1 MNSYNIGLE
10 DRKIIEEMYNAGAK
24 PCEIAARIGKCQA
37 TIYREIKRGEVPE
50 LNARCRPAYRAEVAE
65 KRVTE
70 AYRKRG
76 RRKGDRMKKEAHT
89 MKKTE
94 NVYITH
100 VLFPWET
107 FAAQSE
113 REARERASGGDRWT
127 EDFLREVRENVLR
140 YANEPF
146 FPPDEFKHAGFMN
159 TSMRNSCLNDVY
171 RLVPLHFREE
181 VFAGV
186 SFPIWNQGARG

>member
-1 MNSYNIGLE
+1 
-10 DRKIIEEMYNAGAK
+10 
-24 PCEIAARIGKCQA
+24 
-37 TIYREIKRGEVPE
+37 
-50 LNARCRPAYRAEVAE
+50 
-65 KRVTE
+65 
-70 AYRKRG
+70 
-76 RRKGDRMKKEAHT
+76 

-146 FPPDEFKHAGFMN
+146 FPPDEFKRAEFMN

-171 RLVPLHFREE
+171 RLVPLHFHEE

>member
-1 MNSYNIGLE
+1 
-10 DRKIIEEMYNAGAK
+10 
-24 PCEIAARIGKCQA
+24 
-37 TIYREIKRGEVPE
+37 
-50 LNARCRPAYRAEVAE
+50 
-65 KRVTE
+65 
-70 AYRKRG
+70 
-76 RRKGDRMKKEAHT
+76 

-113 REARERASGGDRWT
+113 REARERASGG
-127 EDFLREVRENVLR
+127 
-140 YANEPF
+140 
-146 FPPDEFKHAGFMN
+146 
-159 TSMRNSCLNDVY
+159 
-171 RLVPLHFREE
+171 VPLHFREE

>member
-1 MNSYNIGLE
+1 LARTIPLRRLLLSAKEVITSDALIFYPQKRRKRRRYGMNSYNIGLE

-76 RRKGDRMKKEAHT
+76 RRKA
-89 MKKTE
+89 TE
-94 NVYITH
+94 
-100 VLFPWET
+100 
-107 FAAQSE
+107 
-113 REARERASGGDRWT
+113 
-127 EDFLREVRENVLR
+127 
-140 YANEPF
+140 
-146 FPPDEFKHAGFMN
+146 
-159 TSMRNSCLNDVY
+159 
-171 RLVPLHFREE
+171 
-181 VFAGV
+181 
-186 SFPIWNQGARG
+186 

>member
-1 MNSYNIGLE
+1 
-10 DRKIIEEMYNAGAK
+10 
-24 PCEIAARIGKCQA
+24 
-37 TIYREIKRGEVPE
+37 
-50 LNARCRPAYRAEVAE
+50 
-65 KRVTE
+65 
-70 AYRKRG
+70 
-76 RRKGDRMKKEAHT
+76 

-113 REARERASGGDRWT
+113 REARD
-127 EDFLREVRENVLR
+127 
-140 YANEPF
+140 
-146 FPPDEFKHAGFMN
+146 
-159 TSMRNSCLNDVY
+159 DVY

>member
-1 MNSYNIGLE
+1 
-10 DRKIIEEMYNAGAK
+10 
-24 PCEIAARIGKCQA
+24 
-37 TIYREIKRGEVPE
+37 
-50 LNARCRPAYRAEVAE
+50 
-65 KRVTE
+65 
-70 AYRKRG
+70 
-76 RRKGDRMKKEAHT
+76 

-140 YANEPF
+140 YANETF
-146 FPPDEFKHAGFMN
+146 FPPDEFKHAEFMN

-186 SFPIWNQGARG
+186 SFPIWNPAGAGMNVFDRITKSPQALADFLQAIPAINAPWDDAFHRIYCDQCAAENCDNCPNEALRGSALWYLTLPAEAAE

>member
-1 MNSYNIGLE
+1 
-10 DRKIIEEMYNAGAK
+10 
-24 PCEIAARIGKCQA
+24 
-37 TIYREIKRGEVPE
+37 
-50 LNARCRPAYRAEVAE
+50 
-65 KRVTE
+65 
-70 AYRKRG
+70 
-76 RRKGDRMKKEAHT
+76 

-107 FAAQSE
+107 LAAQSE

-146 FPPDEFKHAGFMN
+146 FPPDEFKHAEFMN

-171 RLVPLHFREE
+171 SLVPLHFREE

-186 SFPIWNQGARG
+186 SFPIWNQGGRGDEHFRPNHGKPAGVGGFPASDSGDQCAVGCGFSSHLLRSVRGGKLRQLPE

>member
-1 MNSYNIGLE
+1 
-10 DRKIIEEMYNAGAK
+10 
-24 PCEIAARIGKCQA
+24 
-37 TIYREIKRGEVPE
+37 
-50 LNARCRPAYRAEVAE
+50 
-65 KRVTE
+65 
-70 AYRKRG
+70 
-76 RRKGDRMKKEAHT
+76 

-113 REARERASGGDRWT
+113 REARERASGGDYWT
-127 EDFLREVRENVLR
+127 EDFLR
-140 YANEPF
+140 
-146 FPPDEFKHAGFMN
+146 DEFKHAGFMN

>member
-1 MNSYNIGLE
+1 
-10 DRKIIEEMYNAGAK
+10 
-24 PCEIAARIGKCQA
+24 
-37 TIYREIKRGEVPE
+37 
-50 LNARCRPAYRAEVAE
+50 
-65 KRVTE
+65 
-70 AYRKRG
+70 
-76 RRKGDRMKKEAHT
+76 

-159 TSMRNSCLNDVY
+159 TSMRKKYLRAFPSRFGIRGRGDE
-171 RLVPLHFREE
+171 RFRPNHKKP
-181 VFAGV
+181 AGV
-186 SFPIWNQGARG
+186 GGFPASDSGDQCAVGRCFSSHLLRSVRGGKLRQLPE

>member
-76 RRKGDRMKKEAHT
+76 RRKATDG
-89 MKKTE
+89 
-94 NVYITH
+94 
-100 VLFPWET
+100 
-107 FAAQSE
+107 
-113 REARERASGGDRWT
+113 SG
-127 EDFLREVRENVLR
+127 
-140 YANEPF
+140 
-146 FPPDEFKHAGFMN
+146 
-159 TSMRNSCLNDVY
+159 
-171 RLVPLHFREE
+171 EE
-181 VFAGV
+181 GQQRKVGKPGGTCFIG
-186 SFPIWNQGARG
+186 G

>member
-1 MNSYNIGLE
+1 
-10 DRKIIEEMYNAGAK
+10 
-24 PCEIAARIGKCQA
+24 
-37 TIYREIKRGEVPE
+37 
-50 LNARCRPAYRAEVAE
+50 
-65 KRVTE
+65 
-70 AYRKRG
+70 
-76 RRKGDRMKKEAHT
+76 

-113 REARERASGGDRWT
+113 REARERAA
-127 EDFLREVRENVLR
+127 E
-140 YANEPF
+140 
-146 FPPDEFKHAGFMN
+146 FMN

>member
-1 MNSYNIGLE
+1 
-10 DRKIIEEMYNAGAK
+10 
-24 PCEIAARIGKCQA
+24 
-37 TIYREIKRGEVPE
+37 
-50 LNARCRPAYRAEVAE
+50 
-65 KRVTE
+65 
-70 AYRKRG
+70 
-76 RRKGDRMKKEAHT
+76 

-146 FPPDEFKHAGFMN
+146 FPPDEFKHAEFMN

-186 SFPIWNQGARG
+186 SFPIWNQGARGWFSTESQKARRRWRISCKRFRRSMRRGTMLFIASTAISARRKTATTARMKPFGAARFGI

>member
-1 MNSYNIGLE
+1 
-10 DRKIIEEMYNAGAK
+10 
-24 PCEIAARIGKCQA
+24 
-37 TIYREIKRGEVPE
+37 
-50 LNARCRPAYRAEVAE
+50 
-65 KRVTE
+65 
-70 AYRKRG
+70 
-76 RRKGDRMKKEAHT
+76 

-100 VLFPWET
+100 ALFPWET

-146 FPPDEFKHAGFMN
+146 FPPDEFKHAEFMN

>member
-50 LNARCRPAYRAEVAE
+50 RALPPCISG
-65 KRVTE
+65 RS
-70 AYRKRG
+70 
-76 RRKGDRMKKEAHT
+76 RRKARDRSIPQKRSPESDRMKKEAHT

-146 FPPDEFKHAGFMN
+146 FPPDEFKHAEFMN

>member
-1 MNSYNIGLE
+1 
-10 DRKIIEEMYNAGAK
+10 
-24 PCEIAARIGKCQA
+24 
-37 TIYREIKRGEVPE
+37 
-50 LNARCRPAYRAEVAE
+50 
-65 KRVTE
+65 
-70 AYRKRG
+70 
-76 RRKGDRMKKEAHT
+76 MKKA
-89 MKKTE
+89 E

-146 FPPDEFKHAGFMN
+146 FPPDEFKHAEFMN

-186 SFPIWNQGARG
+186 SFPIWNQGGAGMNIFDRITASPQALADFLQAISAINTPWDDAFHRIYCDHCAAENCDNCPNEALRGSALWYLTLPAEAAE

>member
-1 MNSYNIGLE
+1 
-10 DRKIIEEMYNAGAK
+10 
-24 PCEIAARIGKCQA
+24 
-37 TIYREIKRGEVPE
+37 
-50 LNARCRPAYRAEVAE
+50 
-65 KRVTE
+65 
-70 AYRKRG
+70 
-76 RRKGDRMKKEAHT
+76 

-140 YANEPF
+140 
-146 FPPDEFKHAGFMN
+146 
-159 TSMRNSCLNDVY
+159 
-171 RLVPLHFREE
+171 
-181 VFAGV
+181 
-186 SFPIWNQGARG
+186 